1 MKIKEKTPIR
11 LVRLLQGDTIGIV
24 APASPFNLEK
34 FYRGIDVLKSMGY
47 SPLIADD
54 LFLKNGYLAGTDENR
69 ADMVN
74 RLFADPNVRAIFC
87 AKGGFGAMRILSLLD
102 FNLIRQNPKIFV
114 GFSDITAILSVLNN
128 TCGIVAFHGPLVTTL
143 ADATNETKK
152 SLLQALASDI
162 NIKLEPKKGV
172 TINPGLASGPVE
184 GGNLTTLCHLIGTPY
199 APSFKGKI
207 LLLEDKG
214 EALYRIDRM
223 LSQMKLSGCFEGL
236 SGLVIGFFEDCGGH
250 DEIHRLFEEIFKDF
264 NIPVL
269 AGFEVG
275 HGRTNITIP
284 MGIRAALDADRQQL
298 TFFETATVL
307 K

>member
-1 MKIKEKTPIR
+1 
-11 LVRLLQGDTIGIV
+11 
-24 APASPFNLEK
+24 
-34 FYRGIDVLKSMGY
+34 MGY
-47 SPLIADD
+47 SPLITDD
-54 LFLKNGYLAGTDENR
+54 LFLKKGYLAGTDENR

-74 RLFADPNVRAIFC
+74 RLFADPNVKAIFS

-102 FNLIRQNPKIFV
+102 FNSIRENPKIFV

-128 TCGIVAFHGPLVTTL
+128 TCGIVTFHGPLVTTL
-143 ADATNETKK
+143 AEATDETKE
-152 SLLQALASDI
+152 SLFRTLASDI
-162 NIKLEPKKGV
+162 NIKIEPKKGV
-172 TINPGLASGPVE
+172 TINSGLASGSVE

-199 APSFKGKI
+199 APNFKGKI

-250 DEIHRLFEEIFKDF
+250 DEIYRLIEEMFKDF

-284 MGIRAALDADRQQL
+284 MGIRAELDADQQQL
-298 TFFETATVL
+298 TFHEAATVD